1 MYKYIAGVIGVLVV
15 AFGLIAF
22 GAYFATIKTDA
33 AWQKRWDRHLADDQ
47 AATARA
53 NEAQRTIEST
63 DAKAVAEGA
72 EIGQAKIDVAVADAD
87 ADRKSRDGLRNTV
100 DAYVGKL
107 AASQA
112 RLSSCVTSASKA
124 ASEGARV
131 LADVLSRA
139 DERAGILAGN
149 ADQAIERGLTCE
161 RSYDAIKSSRIGK

>member
-1 MYKYIAGVIGVLVV
+1 MYKYIAGVVGILVI
-15 AFGLIAF
+15 AAGLVAF
-22 GAYFATIKTDA
+22 GAYFATVKTNA
-33 AWQKRWDRHLADDQ
+33 TWQKRWDDHLADDQ
-47 AATARA
+47 KATDKF
-53 NEAQRTIEST
+53 NDSQRTIEST

-100 DAYVGKL
+100 DAYVSKL

-112 RLSSCVTSASKA
+112 RLSTCVVSSSKA
-124 ASEGARV
+124 AAEGARV

-139 DERAGILAGN
+139 DERAGVLAGV

-161 RSYDAIKSSRIGK
+161 RSYDAIKSSRTSK